1 MSTLVRA
8 KSLSVHYPES
18 DIAALQQI
26 SFSIAEGEILA
37 IVGESGSGKTTL
49 LKVLA
54 GLLEP
59 TEGTVY
65 FDGKPLPPPS
75 RRLVAGHPDIRMVF
89 QDFGLSPNMTVFE
102 NIWHMLRAYER
113 AYRQEHTQEL
123 IRRCQLSGLED
134 HLPKT
139 LSGGEKQRLA
149 LARAL
154 AEEPKLLLMDE
165 PFGQL
170 DAVLKQQLKLEL
182 SEYLKES
189 RSTVVMVTHDLRDAL
204 GIADTIL
211 VMRAGEVIQSDSPQL
226 IYEQPR
232 TPYVSQLFGVVS
244 ILPTK
249 FWKRHYDSIP
259 ANGHAQLGIRAEL
272 VRITSQEHNKK
283 LNTNDKSTIVLP
295 GTVVHTSYQGFYEEV
310 VVRLTDDYTIT
321 GFNQSAVLSP
331 GQTAA
336 VIVDSANL
344 IPFAS
349 EK

>member
-8 KSLSVHYPES
+8 ESLSVYYSES
-18 DIAALQQI
+18 NAAALRQT
-26 SFSIAEGEILA
+26 SLSIAKGEILA

-49 LKVLA
+49 LKSLA

-59 TEGTVY
+59 TKGTIY

-75 RRLVAGHPDIRMVF
+75 QQLVPGHPDIRMVF
-89 QDFGLSPNMTVFE
+89 QDFGLLPNMTVFE
-102 NIWHMLRAYER
+102 NVWHMLREYER
-113 AYRQEHTQEL
+113 TYREERTQEL
-123 IRRCQLSGLED
+123 IRRCQLTGLED
-134 HLPKT
+134 HMPKI

-154 AEEPKLLLMDE
+154 AEEPRLLLMDE

-189 RSTVVMVTHDLRDAL
+189 HSTVVMVTHDLRDAL
-204 GIADTIL
+204 GIADTIS
-211 VMRAGEVIQSDSPQL
+211 VMKAGEIVQSDSPQL

-232 TPYVSQLFGVVS
+232 TPYVSQLFGAVS

-259 ANGHAQLGIRAEL
+259 ANGHAQLGIRAEQ
-272 VRITSQEHNKK
+272 VQIIAQENIGQ
-283 LNTNDKSTIVLP
+283 LDAVNGSTIILL
-295 GTVVHTSYQGFYEEV
+295 GTVVYTSYQGFYEEV
-310 VVRLTDDYTIT
+310 VVRLTDEYTIT
-321 GFNQSAVLSP
+321 GFNQNSLLSL
-331 GQTAA
+331 GQTAKA
-336 VIVDSANL
+336 IVNPTNL
-344 IPFAS
+344 IPFTY
-349 EK
+349 